1 MDNKAFEDSIE
12 NEENCVV
19 EEKVNNIPIDVI
31 SDTQVGKMKNETDA
45 SSSYRTGY
53 QGQMEILPT
62 LHELHNPA
70 AESQQQQEMRVTKA
84 REFADGSR
92 FKVSTY
98 VPTGIEMENIPQG
111 SAQIGNDNSIT
122 GLTNRKGSV
131 ATVSSHDRN
140 RKMSRD
146 VIPSIEHYRTQPT
159 QQVQTTVRRPT
170 MNELCNPANE
180 EVQLQHTNETTIDES
195 QNEMEKEPVVET
207 VKFGW
212 IEGVL
217 IRNMMSIWGV
227 MLFLR
232 LSWVVAQAGIGETL
246 VIIAISTFITLV
258 TALSMSAIST
268 NGEIGG
274 GGTYFV
280 MSRVLGPEFGGSIG
294 IIFAIANAMDC
305 SLNVVGFAQALQDM
319 MLEYG
324 GVIIIDGADNDI
336 RIIGTVTMIFITAI
350 CGLGSQYETK
360 MKDIMFVIMLASLAN
375 FLAGSIMGPS
385 SELEEARGFIGYSVD
400 LLTEN
405 WDPAYT
411 ITGGQMQNFISVFSV
426 YFPASIGI
434 LAGANVSGDLKNP
447 NSAIPKGTIL
457 AIIICSISY
466 AGVAIICAATVA
478 RQATGRVMDLANG
491 TYLNCTAAGN
501 SSDCTSGL
509 YYDYQAMSL
518 VSAFAPLNYVGCI
531 AATISSALS
540 DFVSCPALL
549 EVIAADELYPY
560 WMVGVWGKTYG
571 KSKQPLRAFAFTFVL
586 ALAFVLI
593 AQLDMIALL
602 ISDFFLATFALMNFS
617 TFHVSLIKPIGWR
630 PTFKYYNTWLSLLT
644 GLLSVASMILISLP
658 IAMITIGIVSFF
670 YMVVL
675 YRKPE
680 VNWGSSTQAQTYR
693 AALTSIQQLVHIE
706 EHVKNY
712 RPQILVL
719 TGLPNTRPALVDF
732 AYLICKNNS
741 LMVCGN
747 VVEERLTFEMRSKL
761 QQKAYRYLRFTNIK
775 GFCSVAD
782 NSNLHTGVAAMLG
795 LSGVGKVKPNIL
807 MMGYKNDWLTCDKK
821 SLDDYV
827 LTIHTGF
834 EMHVGVTILRL
845 QEGLDCSEILA
856 DIDDLILNKLSKDQ
870 SSSHQAYEWSVTS
883 NGSNFS
889 PNPDSSNENNVN
901 VIGEDSSFDPSER
914 RRTVVLGTRN
924 KKSKKSKKLA
934 ITFRDP
940 EGNELPKSVMN
951 KIILFQKKQKKDTID
966 IWWLSDDGGL
976 TLLLPV
982 IINSRSNWSDT
993 RLRIF
998 CTASGVHELE
1008 QEQQGMAVLLSKFRI
1023 DYSDLVIISDV
1034 DEAPKKKTKKWFD
1047 GLIRPF
1053 LEPRT
1058 NGPRITEEELEIFQ
1072 YKTNRHLKLRELLL
1086 DHSSDSNMV
1095 VMTLPM
1101 PRSETLSAPLYMA
1114 WLEAL
1119 TANMP
1124 PFMLVRGNQTSVLT
1138 FYV

>member
-1 MDNKAFEDSIE
+1 MDNKAFEDPTE
-12 NEENCVV
+12 NEEQSVMDV
-19 EEKVNNIPIDVI
+19 SVNVTSAP
-31 SDTQVGKMKNETDA
+31 QVGKMRNDTDA
-45 SSSYRTGY
+45 SSCRTGY

-70 AESQQQQEMRVTKA
+70 AENQQQEL
-84 REFADGSR
+84 REITPRKFADGSR

-98 VPTGIEMENIPQG
+98 VTTGIEMENVPSQ
-111 SAQIGNDNSIT
+111 QTKNDT
-122 GLTNRKGSV
+122 DPTLANRKGSV
-131 ATVSSHDRN
+131 STVTSSQDRS

-146 VIPSIEHYRTQPT
+146 VIPSIEHYRTQHSQ

-170 MNELCNPANE
+170 MHELCNPANE
-180 EVQLQHTNETTIDES
+180 ETTIDDS
-195 QNEMEKEPVVET
+195 QIEEKVQEPVTET

-305 SLNVVGFAQALQDM
+305 SLNVVGFAQAVQDM
-319 MLEYG
+319 MMEYG

-336 RIIGTVTMIFITAI
+336 RIIGTLTMIFVCAI

-405 WDPAYT
+405 WEPAYT

-447 NSAIPKGTIL
+447 NSAIPKGTIW

-491 TYLNCTAAGN
+491 TYLNCTTSAN

-549 EVIAADELYPY
+549 EVIAADKLYPY
-560 WMVGVWGKTYG
+560 WMVGIWGKTYG

-586 ALAFVLI
+586 SLAFVLI
-593 AQLDMIALL
+593 AELDMIALL

-658 IAMITIGIVSFF
+658 IAMITIAIVSFF

-693 AALTSIQQLVHIE
+693 AALSSIQQLVHIE

-747 VVEERLTFEMRSKL
+747 IVEERLTYDKRSKL

-807 MMGYKNDWLTCDKK
+807 MMGYKNDWLTCDRK
-821 SLDDYV
+821 SLDEYV

-834 EMHVGVTILRL
+834 EMNVGVAILRL

-856 DIDDLILNKLSKDQ
+856 DIDDLILNSKLSKEQ
-870 SSSHQAYEWSVTS
+870 NSTSHQAYEWSVTS
-883 NGSNFS
+883 TGSNFS
-889 PNPDSSNENNVN
+889 PNPSDSTSTLNND
-901 VIGEDSSFDPSER
+901 GESVSSFDPNER
-914 RRTVVLGTRN
+914 RRTVVLGVTKN

-998 CTASGVHELE
+998 CTASGVQELE
-1008 QEQQGMAVLLSKFRI
+1008 QEQKGMAVLLSKFRI

-1058 NGPRITEEELEIFQ
+1058 NGMLSSDNGRRTRNFPVQ
-1072 YKTNRHLKLRELLL
+1072 TNRHLKLRELLL
-1086 DHSSDSNMV
+1086 DHSSDSNLV
-1095 VMTLPM
+1095 VMTLPI
-1101 PRSETLSAPLYMA
+1101 PRNETLSAPLYMA

>member
-1 MDNKAFEDSIE
+1 MQKS
-12 NEENCVV
+12 
-19 EEKVNNIPIDVI
+19 
-31 SDTQVGKMKNETDA
+31 G
-45 SSSYRTGY
+45 
-53 QGQMEILPT
+53 
-62 LHELHNPA
+62 
-70 AESQQQQEMRVTKA
+70 
-84 REFADGSR
+84 
-92 FKVSTY
+92 
-98 VPTGIEMENIPQG
+98 
-111 SAQIGNDNSIT
+111 
-122 GLTNRKGSV
+122 
-131 ATVSSHDRN
+131 
-140 RKMSRD
+140 
-146 VIPSIEHYRTQPT
+146 
-159 QQVQTTVRRPT
+159 RRP
-170 MNELCNPANE
+170 LRPAYSE
-180 EVQLQHTNETTIDES
+180 EEAIKVKSCPLS
-195 QNEMEKEPVVET
+195 EKESEEEPATET

-232 LSWVVAQAGIGETL
+232 LSWVVAHAGIGETL

-305 SLNVVGFAQALQDM
+305 SLNVVGFAQAVQDM
-319 MLEYG
+319 MMEYG
-324 GVIIIDGADNDI
+324 GYIIFDGAYNDI
-336 RIIGTVTMIFITAI
+336 RVIGTITMIFVCAI
-350 CGLGSQYETK
+350 CGLGAQYETK

-385 SELEEARGFIGYSVD
+385 SELEEARGFIGYSMD
-400 LLTEN
+400 LLSEN
-405 WDPAYT
+405 WEPAYT
-411 ITGGQMQNFISVFSV
+411 VTSGQLQNFISVFSV

-434 LAGANVSGDLKNP
+434 LAGANVSGDLRDP
-447 NSAIPKGTIL
+447 NTAIPKGTIL

-478 RQATGRVMDLANG
+478 RQATGNVMDLVNG
-491 TYLNCTAAGN
+491 THLNCT
-501 SSDCTSGL
+501 SSVNGTDCRSGL

-518 VSAFAPLNYVGCI
+518 VSAYAPLNYVGCI

-549 EVIAADELYPY
+549 EVIAADKLYPY
-560 WMVGVWGKTYG
+560 WMVGFWGKRSGT
-571 KSKQPLRAFAFTFVL
+571 SNQPYRAFGFTFVL

-593 AQLDMIALL
+593 AELDMIALL

-644 GLLSVASMILISLP
+644 GVLSIISMILISLP
-658 IAMITIGIVSFF
+658 IAVITIAIVLFF

-741 LMVCGN
+741 LMICGN
-747 VVEERLTFEMRSKL
+747 IVEEKLKYETRLKL
-761 QQKAYRYLRFTNIK
+761 QQKAYRYLRFTHIK
-775 GFCSVAD
+775 GFCAVAD

-795 LSGVGKVKPNIL
+795 LAGVGKVKPNIL
-807 MMGYKNDWLTCDKK
+807 LMGYKNNWSTCDRKA
-821 SLDDYV
+821 LDQYV

-834 EMHVGVTILRL
+834 EMNVGVAILRL
-845 QEGLDCSEILA
+845 QEGLDCSQILA
-856 DIDDLILNKLSKDQ
+856 DIDDLILNKFPKDKTQNQQ
-870 SSSHQAYEWSVTS
+870 SNEWSVTS
-883 NGSNFS
+883 NNSGNFTVDVDTTVTS
-889 PNPDSSNENNVN
+889 VTMCN
-901 VIGEDSSFDPSER
+901 SFNIPFD
-914 RRTVVLGTRN
+914 
-924 KKSKKSKKLA
+924 
-934 ITFRDP
+934 RDP

-951 KIILFQKKQKKDTID
+951 KIIVFQKKQKKDTID

-982 IINSRSNWSDT
+982 IINSRSNWSET
-993 RLRIF
+993 KLRIF
-998 CTASGVHELE
+998 CTASGVQELE
-1008 QEQQGMAVLLSKFRI
+1008 KEQKGMAVLLSKFRI

-1047 GLIRPF
+1047 GVIRPF
-1053 LEPRT
+1053 VQP
-1058 NGPRITEEELEIFQ
+1058 GPNAPQITEQQLEMFQ

-1086 DHSSDSNMV
+1086 DHSSDSNLV

-1101 PRSETLSAPLYMA
+1101 PRSQSLSAPLYMA

>member
-1 MDNKAFEDSIE
+1 MDNQAFEETIPSVDATK
-12 NEENCVV
+12 N
-19 EEKVNNIPIDVI
+19 KV
-31 SDTQVGKMKNETDA
+31 
-45 SSSYRTGY
+45 SSYRG
-53 QGQMEILPT
+53 GFLST

-70 AESQQQQEMRVTKA
+70 AEIPNATQTRLPSSV
-84 REFADGSR
+84 EFSDR
-92 FKVSTY
+92 RQL
-98 VPTGIEMENIPQG
+98 PTITAGIEMANFQQGLPQNGTNVTENE
-111 SAQIGNDNSIT
+111 SQINS
-122 GLTNRKGSV
+122 NRKASV
-131 ATVSSHDRN
+131 ATIGSQGQERS

-146 VIPSIEHYRTQPT
+146 VVPTIDNYRTI
-159 QQVQTTVRRPT
+159 QQHQAQTMGLLMARRPT
-170 MNELCNPANE
+170 MNELCNPSTDVAVSE
-180 EVQLQHTNETTIDES
+180 EIVQQDLNETQSNEDKLKKDEEEGKS
-195 QNEMEKEPVVET
+195 EA

-232 LSWVVAQAGIGETL
+232 LSWVVAHAGIGETL

-305 SLNVVGFAQALQDM
+305 SLNVVGFAQAIMDM

-324 GVIIIDGADNDI
+324 GIIIIDGAANDI
-336 RIIGTVTMIFITAI
+336 RIIGTLTMIFVCAI

-360 MKDIMFVIMLASLAN
+360 MKDIMFLIMLASLAN
-375 FLAGSIMGPS
+375 FLAGSFIGPAT
-385 SELEEARGFIGYSVD
+385 ELEEARGFIGYSVD

-405 WDPAYT
+405 WEPAYSVT
-411 ITGGQMQNFISVFSV
+411 NGQMQNFISVFSV

-434 LAGANVSGDLKNP
+434 LAGANVSGDLRNP
-447 NSAIPKGTIL
+447 NTAIPKGTIL

-466 AGVAIICAATVA
+466 AGIAIICAATMA
-478 RQATGRVMDLANG
+478 RQATGSVLDLANG
-491 TYLNCTAAGN
+491 ISLNCTFSAEN
-501 SSDCTSGL
+501 RSNCKSGL
-509 YYDYQAMSL
+509 YHDYQAMSL
-518 VSAFAPLNYVGCI
+518 ISAFPPLNYIGCI

-549 EVIAADELYPY
+549 EVIAADKLYPY
-560 WMVGVWGKTYG
+560 WMVGFWGKGYG
-571 KSKQPLRAFAFTFVL
+571 KSKQPLRAFFFTFVL

-593 AQLDMIALL
+593 AELDMIALL

-617 TFHVSLIKPIGWR
+617 TFHVSLVKPIGWR

-644 GLLSVASMILISLP
+644 GILSIASMILISLP
-658 IAMITIGIVSFF
+658 IAMITIAIVVFF

-693 AALTSIQQLVHIE
+693 TALTSIQQLVHIE

-741 LMVCGN
+741 LMICGH
-747 VVEERLTFEMRSKL
+747 VVKERLTFEKRSQL
-761 QQKAYRYLRFTNIK
+761 QQKAYRYLRYINIK

-782 NSNLHTGVAAMLG
+782 DSNLHTGVAAMLS

-807 MMGYKNDWLTCDKK
+807 MMGYKNDWATCDRD
-821 SLDDYV
+821 SLEQYV
-827 LTIHTGF
+827 LTIHTAF
-834 EMHVGVTILRL
+834 EMNVAVSILRL
-845 QEGLDCSEILA
+845 QEGLDCSKILA
-856 DIDDLILNKLSKDQ
+856 DIDDLILNKTLKDKIPSFQ
-870 SSSHQAYEWSVTS
+870 AKEWVSISSNPSV
-883 NGSNFS
+883 S
-889 PNPDSSNENNVN
+889 PNPDTSSISE
-901 VIGEDSSFDPSER
+901 SSRSDAEEAEEQEMSYHNER
-914 RRTVVLGTRN
+914 RRTVVLGVTKN
-924 KKSKKSKKLA
+924 KKSKLSKKLA

-966 IWWLSDDGGL
+966 VWWLSDDGGL

-982 IINSRSNWSDT
+982 IINSRSNWSADT

-998 CTASGVHELE
+998 CAASGVQELE
-1008 QEQQGMAVLLSKFRI
+1008 KEQKGMAVLLSKFRI
-1023 DYSDLVIISDV
+1023 DYSDLVIISDI
-1034 DEAPKKKTKKWFD
+1034 DETPKLKTKKWFN
-1047 GLIRPF
+1047 GIIQPF
-1053 LEPRT
+1053 LQPNA
-1058 NGPRITEEELEIFQ
+1058 NGPHITNEEFEKFQ

-1086 DHSSDSNMV
+1086 DHSSDSNLV

-1101 PRSETLSAPLYMA
+1101 PRNESVSAMLYMA

>member
-1 MDNKAFEDSIE
+1 MDNQAFEELRE
-12 NEENCVV
+12 NTPNVLEHR
-19 EEKVNNIPIDVI
+19 NIHV
-31 SDTQVGKMKNETDA
+31 DTEIGLAATEA
-45 SSSYRTGY
+45 SVQRRGY
-53 QGQMEILPT
+53 QGQVLST
-62 LHELHNPA
+62 VHELHNSAFDNNQKDQKSSDQPN
-70 AESQQQQEMRVTKA
+70 T
-84 REFADGSR
+84 GSR
-92 FKVSTY
+92 FHVSAVSPGSGTEN
-98 VPTGIEMENIPQG
+98 VQLGPAKIENNIVFDKETQL
-111 SAQIGNDNSIT
+111 D
-122 GLTNRKGSV
+122 TNRKSRI
-131 ATVSSHDRN
+131 ATFNSQERN

-146 VIPSIEHYRTQPT
+146 VIPSIEHYRTNPLL
-159 QQVQTTVRRPT
+159 QTTARRPT
-170 MNELCNPANE
+170 MHELCHQLSE
-180 EVQLQHTNETTIDES
+180 EVSLQDFDETLAKGSENEAEDEKVTE
-195 QNEMEKEPVVET
+195 N

-232 LSWVVAQAGIGETL
+232 LSWVVAHAGIGETL

-305 SLNVVGFAQALQDM
+305 SLNVVGFAQAVQDM
-319 MLEYG
+319 MMEYG
-324 GVIIIDGADNDI
+324 GYILFDGAYNDI
-336 RIIGTVTMIFITAI
+336 RVIGTITMIFVCAI
-350 CGLGSQYETK
+350 CGLGAQYETK
-360 MKDIMFVIMLASLAN
+360 MKDIMFVIMLASLVN

-385 SELEEARGFIGYSVD
+385 SELEEARGFIGYSMD
-400 LLTEN
+400 LLAEN
-405 WDPAYT
+405 WEPAYT
-411 ITGGQMQNFISVFSV
+411 VTSGQLQNFISVFSV
-426 YFPASIGI
+426 YFPACIGI
-434 LAGANVSGDLKNP
+434 LAGANVSGELKDP
-447 NSAIPKGTIL
+447 NTAIPKGTIL

-466 AGVAIICAATVA
+466 AGVAIICAATMA
-478 RQATGRVMDLANG
+478 RQATGNVMDLVNG
-491 TYLNCTAAGN
+491 THLNCT
-501 SSDCTSGL
+501 SSVNGTDCRSGL

-518 VSAFAPLNYVGCI
+518 VSAFGPLNYVGCI

-549 EVIAADELYPY
+549 EVIAADKLYPY
-560 WMVGVWGKTYG
+560 WMVGFWGKRSGT
-571 KSKQPLRAFAFTFVL
+571 SNQPYRAFGFTFVL

-644 GLLSVASMILISLP
+644 GILSITSMILISLP
-658 IAMITIGIVSFF
+658 IAVITIAIVLFF

-741 LMVCGN
+741 LMICGN
-747 VVEERLTFEMRSKL
+747 IVEEKLKYETRLKL
-761 QQKAYRYLRFTNIK
+761 QQKAYRYLRFTHIK
-775 GFCSVAD
+775 GFCAVAD

-795 LSGVGKVKPNIL
+795 LAGVGKVKPNIL
-807 MMGYKNDWLTCDKK
+807 LMGYKNNWSTCDRKA
-821 SLDDYV
+821 LDQYV

-834 EMHVGVTILRL
+834 EMNVGVAILRL
-845 QEGLDCSEILA
+845 QEGLDCSQILA
-856 DIDDLILNKLSKDQ
+856 DIDDLIVNKFPKDKSQ
-870 SSSHQAYEWSVTS
+870 NQQTNEWSVTS
-883 NGSNFS
+883 NTFGDYPTGVDTTVTSVTMLNDENKVEETDDLES
-889 PNPDSSNENNVN
+889 PNDNE
-901 VIGEDSSFDPSER
+901 G
-914 RRTVVLGTRN
+914 RRTVVLGVTKS
-924 KKSKKSKKLA
+924 KKSKRSKKLA
-934 ITFRDP
+934 ITYRDP

-951 KIILFQKKQKKDTID
+951 KIIVFQKKQKKDTID

-982 IINSRSNWSDT
+982 IINSRSNWSET
-993 RLRIF
+993 KLRIF

-1008 QEQQGMAVLLSKFRI
+1008 KEQKGMAVLLSKFRI

-1047 GLIRPF
+1047 GVIRPF
-1053 LEPRT
+1053 LQPGP
-1058 NGPRITEEELEIFQ
+1058 NGAPPQVTEQHLEMFQ

-1086 DHSSDSNMV
+1086 DHSSDSNLV

-1101 PRSETLSAPLYMA
+1101 PRNQSFNAPLYMA